1 MAKTDELVPEDYLVY
16 LQKHIPG
23 FAAESHA
30 HQWALARMAWHGS
43 HKVRRHSH
51 FEGAMSFSYQ
61 ELAASFGRSGF
72 KAVNDRVKF
81 FRLSSNYSMLDG
93 YTKGYWLSDLVATVH
108 ANYMRRYWKTLTE
121 LLWVRGN
128 KLVPA
133 KSLPDAVA
141 STDTNGKAVSTA
153 MWKGAKSLNLVPV
166 DIDSLTSLR
175 KWLATVLD
183 LYESGATPAQE
194 DLLLGPYPDRE
205 HVARLHEA
213 TVKIL
218 RHATTNLAGRGQIN
232 QRYAIAPSGRLY
244 ARGVSLQAAHTLI
257 KQAALHGLW
266 EYDFSNCHFA
276 LVSQMSAQAGYR
288 CKAIEHY
295 MANKQATREAISK
308 AAGIT
313 IDQVKEALLA
323 TMYGARESTREKD
336 AIPEAIGKEAALR
349 LYAVP
354 EFQRL
359 KADITTARALILKN
373 WKQRTAN
380 GRLANACGKAIPAK
394 APATQRLAHL
404 VQGAEA
410 KALMVAVN
418 MHPDHIVL
426 LQHDGFTSTTRL
438 DPRAI
443 EQAVF
448 QELGY
453 RLELEEERLQ
463 IDPGAQFLKS
473 RSKSEIARKANAGA
487 GFSPSHAS

>member
-1 MAKTDELVPEDYLVY
+1 MAKTDELVPEDFLMH
-16 LQKHIPG
+16 LQKHIAG
-23 FAAESHA
+23 FAKEKPA

-43 HKVRRHSH
+43 HRRRRHSH

-61 ELAASFGRSGF
+61 ELATAFGRGGF
-72 KAVNDRVKF
+72 NAINDRIQF
-81 FRLSSNYSMLDG
+81 FRLSSNYSMVEG
-93 YTKGYWLSDLVATVH
+93 FTKGYWLSDQVRAVH
-108 ANYMRRYWKTLTE
+108 DKYMRRYWKTLTE

-166 DIDSLTSLR
+166 DIDSLTRLR
-175 KWLATVLD
+175 KWLETALD
-183 LYESGATPAQE
+183 QYDSGEAPPQADWVT
-194 DLLLGPYPDRE
+194 GPFPDRQV
-205 HVARLHEA
+205 VARLHEA

-257 KQAALHGLW
+257 KQTALHGLW

-288 CKAIEHY
+288 CEAIEHY
-295 MANKQATREAISK
+295 MANKKATREAIST

-323 TMYGARESTREKD
+323 SMYGARESTREED
-336 AIPEAIGKEAALR
+336 AIPEAIGREAALR

-359 KADITTARALILKN
+359 KADITTARALILKK
-373 WKQRTAN
+373 WPRTAN
-380 GRLANACGKAIPAK
+380 GRLANACGKAIA
-394 APATQRLAHL
+394 AREPATRRLAHL

-418 MHPDHIVL
+418 MHPHHIVL
-426 LQHDGFTSTTRL
+426 LQHDGFTSTIRL

-443 EQAVF
+443 ERAVF
-448 QELGY
+448 EELGY

-463 IDPGAQFLKS
+463 IDPRAQFLKS
-473 RSKSEIARKANAGA
+473 RSKSEIARRASTGA
-487 GFSPSHAS
+487 GSKDSHAS